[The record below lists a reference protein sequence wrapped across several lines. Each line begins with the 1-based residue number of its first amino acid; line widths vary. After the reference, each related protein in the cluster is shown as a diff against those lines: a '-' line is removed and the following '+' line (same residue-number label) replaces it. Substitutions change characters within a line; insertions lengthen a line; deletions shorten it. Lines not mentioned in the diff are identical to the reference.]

1 MDPKEKLSEHFT
13 LGELIKSQ
21 IAEEEGIDNNP
32 PEELIPKLGRLCS
45 DLLEPIRDHFGVPF
59 SPNSNL

>member
-1 MDPKEKLSEHFT
+1 MDLKKKLSEHFT

-21 IAEEEGIDNNP
+21 TAEEKGIDNNP

-45 DLLEPIRDHFGVPF
+45 DLLE
-59 SPNSNL
+59 